1 MYKKNIKILLLLTLI
16 SCGNYIRTNVN
27 TNVYVNINPNINI
40 QTALDMKLNLL
51 MDLQNASLNA
61 NVTPQIDAVK
71 TLDKIIAAKCAGVQS
86 AECSNYLDT
95 ITNAPTAK

>member
-1 MYKKNIKILLLLTLI
+1 MS
-16 SCGNYIRTNVN
+16 SCGNYIKTDVN
-27 TNVYVNINPNINI
+27 TNVYVNVNSNISI

-71 TLDKIIAAKCAGVQS
+71 TLDTIIAAKCAGVQS

-95 ITNAPTAK
+95 IKSSYLGLVGTNAPTVVN